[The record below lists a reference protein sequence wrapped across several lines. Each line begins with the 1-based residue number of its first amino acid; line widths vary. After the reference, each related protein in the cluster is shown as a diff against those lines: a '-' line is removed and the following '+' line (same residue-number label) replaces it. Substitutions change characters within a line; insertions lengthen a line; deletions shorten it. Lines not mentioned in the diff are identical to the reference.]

1 MEQFETSPLVAG
13 FIQRMQTIVAPLEE
27 LEVNKCFALPKGE
40 LSFSVIEDFLED
52 ASKGKRVYVV
62 VEHESGFEVA
72 RLPDGSNRKLF
83 YKQTR
88 PVVSLQCGQGEGDYA
103 ATCLR
108 IVSEYA
114 ESTFEDVD
122 KYKSVSKQM
131 KDEGIISHSYIQRRL
146 GAVALFKNAVEGS
159 TAAIKRGT
167 AALVENGKLEEV
179 PDGVAKNVFET
190 SAKLYKIIL

>member
-88 PVVSLQCGQGEGDYA
+88 PVVSVQCGHDENEYA
-103 ATCLR
+103 AACLR
-108 IVSEYA
+108 IVGEYA
-114 ESTFEDVD
+114 NATFEEVN
-122 KYKSVSKQM
+122 KYKSVTKQM
-131 KDEGIISHSYIQRRL
+131 KDEGVISHSYIQRRL
-146 GAVALFKNAVEGS
+146 GAVALFKNSTEGA
-159 TAAIKRGT
+159 TVAIKRGS
-167 AALVENGKLEEV
+167 AVLVESGKLEEV
-179 PDGVAKNVFET
+179 PDNVAKNVFES